1 MKKAGLILVSTLIL
15 GACASPAK
23 SPDDM
28 LAMRVKQQIA
38 QTDGANGAK
47 SVNVQAANGVV
58 ILSGYI
64 GTPQQKYEAAQTAL
78 KVDGVKTVFDNMN
91 VVKTE
96 SSGQ

>member
-1 MKKAGLILVSTLIL
+1 MKKAGLVLVSTLIL

-23 SPDDM
+23 SPDEM

-38 QTDGANGAK
+38 QTEGIGSAR
-47 SVNVQAANGVV
+47 SVNVEAARGVV

-64 GTPQQKYEAAQTAL
+64 GSPQQKYDAAQTAL
-78 KVDGVKTVFDNMN
+78 KVDGVQTVYDNLN

-96 SSGQ
+96 SSGR